1 MRTPL
6 RDAHPRPGSRGWRA
20 EKRKILWL
28 PSEDA
33 QAPRGAPRR
42 RLCEHRAPLSPE
54 IRCFGSS
61 ASSWRGLASGP
72 GGEPR
77 RRPSARLANRTRRRR
92 ASSRLHDASRSAPRW
107 TRWMQHRGSFGGEDN
122 FKLVGTRRLP
132 GHDKRSVQNAVSATQ
147 LPLPIGPWVGGASV
161 ARLGPSRFGSRVCS
175 AWVSGS
181 PELPRSAPAGPC
193 APSARLSFSRPW
205 RAQTIRA
212 ASLP

>member
-1 MRTPL
+1 MAR
-6 RDAHPRPGSRGWRA
+6 R
-20 EKRKILWL
+20 E
-28 PSEDA
+28 A
-33 QAPRGAPRR
+33 QNPMARVRR
-42 RLCEHRAPLSPE
+42 RTRGRLSARQGGDCAATGP
-54 IRCFGSS
+54 RFRLKSV
-61 ASSWRGLASGP
+61 ASGRQPAP
-72 GGEPR
+72 GGDSLVVRGEPR

-92 ASSRLHDASRSAPRW
+92 TSSRLHDASRSAPRW

-122 FKLVGTRRLP
+122 FKLVGTRRLR

-161 ARLGPSRFGSRVCS
+161 ARLGPSRFGLRVCS

-205 RAQTIRA
+205 RAQAIRA
-212 ASLP
+212 ASLS